1 MQCKVEG
8 LRIQELSRTQFENPP
23 QLIQEKL
30 NISAQ
35 SLLLLPLKLEVAR
48 YVLPSLHV
56 KLNLFKLHP
65 LLFLANYP
73 NHLLYQL
80 VAAVMTLTGTHLGVV
95 RAIYHGHDEAI
106 AGTMVILNAF
116 IRSGNNV
123 K

>member
-8 LRIQELSRTQFENPP
+8 SRIQELSRTQFENLP

-30 NISAQ
+30 NMSAQ

-95 RAIYHGHDEAI
+95 RAIYHGRNEAI